1 MNVEFPKIMSNLKLG
16 EVGARQA
23 DNMDKITE
31 NAAKQLF
38 SDSLTIKE
46 SENFALGDI
55 GEMDMGKDENSLPLV
70 KKVIDFAKTE
80 NAEYMVICA
89 KTEEELSILI
99 HPVIKTG
106 CLCFQNAFH
115 LFDSS
120 VVLQACTCQR

>member
-23 DNMDKITE
+23 DNVDKITE

-55 GEMDMGKDENSLPLV
+55 DGIDMDEIEKELVRDDKLGKLFSSQFKYEPPEM
-70 KKVIDFAKTE
+70 
-80 NAEYMVICA
+80 
-89 KTEEELSILI
+89 
-99 HPVIKTG
+99 PV
-106 CLCFQNAFH
+106 F
-115 LFDSS
+115 
-120 VVLQACTCQR
+120 V